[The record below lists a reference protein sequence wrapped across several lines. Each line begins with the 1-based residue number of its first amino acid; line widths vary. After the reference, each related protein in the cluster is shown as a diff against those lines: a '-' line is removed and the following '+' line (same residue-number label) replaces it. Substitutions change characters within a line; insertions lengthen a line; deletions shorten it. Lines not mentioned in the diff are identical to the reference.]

1 MSSSLSEE
9 DKELLLNLI
18 KKTVTADSLTAKR
31 DIVNGRTLELVLTAL
46 IQAQGSETKKTLSVT
61 ADSLTAKRDIVNRS

>member
-18 KKTVTADSLTAKR
+18 KKTE
-31 DIVNGRTLELVLTAL
+31 TLELVLTAL